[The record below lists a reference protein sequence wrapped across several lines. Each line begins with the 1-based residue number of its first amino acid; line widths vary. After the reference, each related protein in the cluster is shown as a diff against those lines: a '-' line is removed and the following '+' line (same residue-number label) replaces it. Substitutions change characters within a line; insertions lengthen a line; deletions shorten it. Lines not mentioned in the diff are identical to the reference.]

1 MYKVIYYNIRRKDNK
16 IHQVRFNDLE
26 LAEIQYDILKEKYQY
41 CGIIHKGKQ
50 LVGNLFIIN
59 R

>member
-1 MYKVIYYNIRRKDNK
+1 MYIVIYYNIKRKDNK
-16 IHQVRFNDLE
+16 IHQVGFNDLE
-26 LAEIQYDILKEKYQY
+26 LAEIQYNILKEKYQY
-41 CGIIHKGKQ
+41 CGINQKGKQ